1 MKSIYGI
8 QGGPG
13 SFNDEVALLYLRK
26 KKLKVS
32 IAYLYTTEAVLGAL
46 KAGEIKY
53 GQFAI
58 VNSKGGLV
66 EETLSVLGKYPF
78 GVEDDFSMPI
88 RHCLLVRKDAPKRI
102 QTIMGHPQAFKQCE
116 RNLDK
121 YYPKQKKISGRG
133 KMIDPS
139 KAAESLAAGRLPSTV
154 AVLGSATLAKIF
166 DLKIFRR
173 DLQDDPRNRTTFLVV
188 RRLDQ

>member
-1 MKSIYGI
+1 MESIYGI

-26 KKLKVS
+26 NRLKAS
-32 IAYLYTTEAVLGAL
+32 IAYLYTTEAVLEAL
-46 KAGEIKY
+46 RMGEIKY

-78 GVEDDFSMPI
+78 KVEDDFSMPI

-102 QTIMGHPQAFKQCE
+102 QVIMGHPQAFKQCE
-116 RNLDK
+116 RNMAK
-121 YYPKQKKISGRG
+121 YYSKQRKTSGRG
-133 KMIDPS
+133 EMIDPS
-139 KAAESLAAGRLPSTV
+139 KAAESLAAGQLSSDT

-166 DLKIFRR
+166 GLKILKRN
-173 DLQDDPRNRTTFLVV
+173 LQDDPKNRTTFLVV

>member
-13 SFNDEVALLYLRK
+13 SFNDEAALLYLRK
-26 KKLKVS
+26 NKLKAS

-46 KAGEIKY
+46 KTGKIKY

-78 GVEDDFSMPI
+78 KVEDDFSMPI

-102 QTIMGHPQAFKQCE
+102 RTIIGHPQAFKQCE
-116 RNLDK
+116 HNMAK
-121 YYPKQKKISGRG
+121 YYSKQKKISGRG
-133 KMIDPS
+133 EMIDPS
-139 KAAESLAAGRLPSTV
+139 RAAESLAAGQLSSDT

-166 DLKIFRR
+166 NLKIFKRN
-173 DLQDDPRNRTTFLVV
+173 LQDDPKNRTAFLVV